1 MHPSE
6 EILLAVVA
14 GEADLPHRLLVEGHL
29 ETCAACRSAVAELS
43 APGGALLSSLRAEP
57 PARPPLGT
65 AAGGASRPCRRS
77 QRRTIRSSPASRC
90 PRACGGSSPGIPAI
104 RWRRLPVRGA
114 RLAVLLRDPFT
125 GSALILGHMPARRAF
140 PRHLHV
146 GPEDVLVLAGGYADQ
161 FGIFET
167 GAYGSYAPGTE
178 HRPFTE
184 PDEECWTLLRLETA
198 QPIPRLAG
206 LAAAPAVKTR
216 TGTDEQRLSRTT
228 RNEPAAV
235 RARP

>member
-1 MHPSE
+1 MTVHPPE
-6 EILLAVVA
+6 ELMLAVVT

-29 ETCAACRSAVAELS
+29 ERCAACRSAVAELS

-57 PARPPLGT
+57 LPGRLWERLRTAVAALPPETGADDPLF
-65 AAGGASRPCRRS
+65 AGLPL
-77 QRRTIRSSPASRC
+77 PASVRREL
-90 PRACGGSSPGIPAI
+90 PRMPAI

-125 GSALILGHMPARRAF
+125 NSTLILGHMPARRAF
-140 PRHLHV
+140 PRHVHV

-161 FGIFET
+161 FGTFEA

-184 PDEECWTLLRLETA
+184 PGEECWTLLRLETPN
-198 QPIPRLAG
+198 QFRG
-206 LAAAPAVKTR
+206 WR
-216 TGTDEQRLSRTT
+216 GWMQRLL
-228 RNEPAAV
+228 
-235 RARP
+235 